1 MTTITRFHPSVYP
14 QAPNTYGA
22 NRAVTS
28 MAPFIVMMAG
38 TGGLM
43 TVDSALK
50 MSECCLVKT
59 IIHVE
64 EFRPVIE
71 KIDTRSTA
79 EHLANIRD
87 VFAINMSDL
96 AGVLTATRPT
106 IYAWLEGQDPKKPE
120 TVRHIQ
126 QLSNFADEFRQA
138 NIQRLDRLL
147 QRPILEG
154 RSLLDMLKANEDP
167 LVALPLLKEIGDKE
181 AHTRRKSKGS
191 GKNLRS
197 IDEVLGESAVSI
209 DLQG

>member
-1 MTTITRFHPSVYP
+1 MTTITRFHPSAYP
-14 QAPNTYGA
+14 QAPNTYGS
-22 NRAVTS
+22 NKAVTYI
-28 MAPFIVMMAG
+28 APFIVMMAG

-59 IIHVE
+59 IIHVK

-96 AGVLTATRPT
+96 ATVLTATRPT
-106 IYAWLEGQDPKKPE
+106 VYTWLEGQDPKKPE
-120 TVRHIQ
+120 TVKHIQ
-126 QLSNFADEFRQA
+126 RLSSFADEFGQA
-138 NIQRLDRLL
+138 NIKRLDRLL
-147 QRPILEG
+147 QRPILAG

-181 AHTRRKSKGS
+181 AQTRRQPKGS

-197 IDEVLGESAVSI
+197 FDDALSDFSVVI